1 RQGISPQTARSP
13 PSARRPVRAGG
24 VGRSPWQRKR
34 AIRRWGEV
42 SDAMALV
49 TVVGGGRSA
58 AAGALRGLADAFR
71 AARLPVVHA
80 IDAGLATSVALD
92 APTPLDL
99 ELLADGGVQTLGPA
113 ELAIAL
119 AGKGAFDATP
129 LDAVLRGLGV

>member
-1 RQGISPQTARSP
+1 M
-13 PSARRPVRAGG
+13 
-24 VGRSPWQRKR
+24 
-34 AIRRWGEV
+34 

-49 TVVGGGRSA
+49 TVDGGGRST
-58 AAGALRGLADAFR
+58 AAGALRSLADAFR

-80 IDAGLATSVALD
+80 VDAGLATSVALD

-129 LDAVLRGLGV
+129 LDAVLRGLGVHTVVVGGPVPSARVSASMYFVLPRILPKCWRTIW